1 MTVKLG
7 ATHIVKNATVIASY
21 PKATLGYDDY
31 TVGGDSGRI
40 AVGTGTENI
49 YIAKKEE
56 VDQVANDALA
66 MSVAL
71 S

>member
-1 MTVKLG
+1 MEIKYIDTDGTKGIL
-7 ATHIVKNATVIASY
+7 

-56 VDQVANDALA
+56 VDQVADDALA
-66 MSVAL
+66 VAIAL
-71 S
+71 G

>member
-1 MTVKLG
+1 MEIKYIDTDGTKGIL
-7 ATHIVKNATVIASY
+7 

-56 VDQVANDALA
+56 VDDALA
-66 MSVAL
+66 TAIAL
-71 S
+71 G

>member
-1 MTVKLG
+1 MEIKYIDTDGTKGIL
-7 ATHIVKNATVIASY
+7 

-40 AVGTGTENI
+40 AVGTGAENI

-56 VDQVANDALA
+56 VDDALA
-66 MSVAL
+66 VAIAL
-71 S
+71 G

>member
-1 MTVKLG
+1 MEIKYIDTDGTKSIL
-7 ATHIVKNATVIASY
+7 

-40 AVGTGTENI
+40 AVGTGAENI

-56 VDQVANDALA
+56 VDDALA
-66 MSVAL
+66 VAIAL
-71 S
+71 G

>member
-1 MTVKLG
+1 M
-7 ATHIVKNATVIASY
+7 
-21 PKATLGYDDY
+21 PKDTLGYDDY

-66 MSVAL
+66 MSIAL

>member
-1 MTVKLG
+1 MEIKYIDTDRTKGIL
-7 ATHIVKNATVIASY
+7 

-56 VDQVANDALA
+56 VDDALA
-66 MSVAL
+66 MAIAL
-71 S
+71 G

>member
-1 MTVKLG
+1 MRINKHDTNGTKPLLG
-7 ATHIVKNATVIASY
+7 KGE
-21 PKATLGYDDY
+21 LGYDDY

-40 AVGTGTENI
+40 AVGTGAENI

-66 MSVAL
+66 MAIAL
-71 S
+71 G

>member
-1 MTVKLG
+1 MEIKYIDTDGTKGIL
-7 ATHIVKNATVIASY
+7 

-40 AVGTGTENI
+40 AVGTGAENI

-56 VDQVANDALA
+56 VDDALA
-66 MSVAL
+66 MAIAL
-71 S
+71 G

>member
-1 MTVKLG
+1 MEIKYIDTDGTKGIL
-7 ATHIVKNATVIASY
+7 

-56 VDQVANDALA
+56 VDDALA
-66 MSVAL
+66 VAIAL
-71 S
+71 G

>member
-1 MTVKLG
+1 MEIKYIDTDGTKGIL
-7 ATHIVKNATVIASY
+7 

-56 VDQVANDALA
+56 VDEALA
-66 MSVAL
+66 IAIAL
-71 S
+71 G

>member
-1 MTVKLG
+1 MEIKYIDTDGTKGIL
-7 ATHIVKNATVIASY
+7 

-40 AVGTGTENI
+40 AVGTGNENI

-56 VDQVANDALA
+56 VDDALA
-66 MSVAL
+66 VAIAL
-71 S
+71 G

>member
-1 MTVKLG
+1 MEIKYIDTDGTKGIL
-7 ATHIVKNATVIASY
+7 

-31 TVGGDSGRI
+31 TAGGDSGRI

-56 VDQVANDALA
+56 VDDALA
-66 MSVAL
+66 MAIAL
-71 S
+71 G

>member
-1 MTVKLG
+1 MEIKYIDTDGTKGIL
-7 ATHIVKNATVIASY
+7 

-40 AVGTGTENI
+40 AVGTGAENI

-56 VDQVANDALA
+56 VDEALA
-66 MSVAL
+66 IAIAL
-71 S
+71 G

>member
-1 MTVKLG
+1 MEIKYIDTDGTKGIL
-7 ATHIVKNATVIASY
+7 

-40 AVGTGTENI
+40 AVGTGAENI

-56 VDQVANDALA
+56 VDEALVIA
-66 MSVAL
+66 IAL
-71 S
+71 G

>member
-1 MTVKLG
+1 MEIKYIDTDGTKGIL
-7 ATHIVKNATVIASY
+7 

-56 VDQVANDALA
+56 VDDALA
-66 MSVAL
+66 MAIAL
-71 S
+71 G

>member
-1 MTVKLG
+1 MEIKYIDTDGTKGIL
-7 ATHIVKNATVIASY
+7 

-49 YIAKKEE
+49 
-56 VDQVANDALA
+56 
-66 MSVAL
+66 
-71 S
+71 